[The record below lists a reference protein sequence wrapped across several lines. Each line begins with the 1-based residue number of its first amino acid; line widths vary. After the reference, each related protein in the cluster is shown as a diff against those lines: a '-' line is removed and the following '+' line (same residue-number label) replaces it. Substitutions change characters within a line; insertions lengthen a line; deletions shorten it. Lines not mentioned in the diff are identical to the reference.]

1 MTFEDNML
9 TSHKTVIES
18 KLSVLMSIYSRDNHK
33 YLDAAIESIISQ
45 TRSPDEIVVVK
56 DGPLTN
62 ELSCI
67 IKQWQQKRPGLF
79 KVVSLPENCGLGVA
93 LQEGLKACSYDI
105 VARMDADDISCPER
119 LEKQLKFLQES
130 PDVALVSS
138 WMAYFEDNPDQ
149 IVFIRRMPQKHGDI
163 SKIAR
168 FRNPVCHAPA
178 MFRCS
183 EVEAVGGYTRRR
195 RNQDY
200 HLFARMLLNGSKITC
215 IPEPLYKCR
224 CNSSFLRRRASF
236 QHMLSMIKLQKE
248 FLKMG
253 FISYPQY
260 LFNISIR
267 IMTYILPITMT
278 RFVRTRLLRL

>member
-1 MTFEDNML
+1 MCNQAAIDSN
-9 TSHKTVIES
+9 
-18 KLSVLMSIYSRDNHK
+18 LSVLMCTYIKDRAE
-33 YLDAAIESIISQ
+33 YLDVAIESIICQ
-45 TRSPDEIVVVK
+45 TRLPDEIVIVK

-62 ELSCI
+62 ELSCLLR
-67 IKQWQQKRPGLF
+67 QWQQKRPGLF
-79 KVVSLPENCGLGVA
+79 KFVSLPENGGLGVA
-93 LQEGLKACSYDI
+93 LREGLKACSYDI
-105 VARMDADDISCPER
+105 VARMDADDISYPER
-119 LEKQLKFLQES
+119 FEKQLKFLQEN

-138 WMAYFEDNPDQ
+138 WMSYFENDPDQ
-149 IVFIRRMPQKHGDI
+149 IVFIRRMPKRYRDI
-163 SKIAR
+163 NRIAR

-183 EVEAVGGYTRRR
+183 EIEAVGSYTHRR

-200 HLFARMLLNGSKITC
+200 HLFARMLLNGSKMTC

-224 CNSSFLRRRASF
+224 CNSSFLRRRAGF

-260 LFNISIR
+260 FLNVTVR
-267 IMTYILPITMT
+267 ITTYILPVATV
-278 RFVRTRLLRL
+278 RFIRRRLLKL

>member
-1 MTFEDNML
+1 
-9 TSHKTVIES
+9 
-18 KLSVLMSIYSRDNHK
+18 MSTYIKDRPE
-33 YLDAAIESIISQ
+33 YLDVAIESIISQ
-45 TRSPDEIVVVK
+45 TRLPDEIVVVK
-56 DGPLTN
+56 DGPVTK
-62 ELSCI
+62 ELSDI
-67 IKQWQQKRPGLF
+67 VEKWRKERPGLF
-79 KVVSLPENCGLGVA
+79 KVVPLLKNHGLGVA
-93 LQEGLKACSYDI
+93 LQAGLKECSHDI

-119 LEKQLKFLQES
+119 FEKQLKFLQEN

-183 EVEAVGGYTRRR
+183 EIEAVGGYTHRR

-224 CNSSFLRRRASF
+224 CNSNFLRRRASF
-236 QHMLSMIKLQKE
+236 QHMLSMIKLQNE
-248 FLKMG
+248 FLRMG

-260 LFNISIR
+260 LFNISVR
-267 IMTYILPITMT
+267 ITARILGVTVT
-278 RFVRTRLLRL
+278 RFIRTRLLKL